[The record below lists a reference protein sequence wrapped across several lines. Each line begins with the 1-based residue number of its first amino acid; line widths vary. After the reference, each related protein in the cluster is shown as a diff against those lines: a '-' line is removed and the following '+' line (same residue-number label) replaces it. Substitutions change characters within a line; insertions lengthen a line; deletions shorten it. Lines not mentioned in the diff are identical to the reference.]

1 VETVKQ
7 AFKALQKLIKEIHAD
22 LKWTVYLALF
32 SWDIYLLLGALCFG
46 PKYGVLATIGFA
58 LLSQSVVIFI
68 LVREVI
74 RLLRSLPQSE
84 AFETD
89 TERWNRAL
97 SEYVDSIKEKKEN
110 TGE

>member
-1 VETVKQ
+1 MK
-7 AFKALQKLIKEIHAD
+7 AFKALKQLLKEIHAD

-32 SWDIYLLLGALCFG
+32 SWDLMLLLAALCFA
-46 PKYGVLATIGFA
+46 PRFGVLATIGSAF
-58 LLSQSVVIFI
+58 LSQSVVIFI

-89 TERWNRAL
+89 PERWNKAL
-97 SEYVDSIKEKKEN
+97 SEYVDSMKEKKEN
-110 TGE
+110 TEE